1 MAFDPENLEGL
12 NNFNEEVNFNDKVT
26 FFDDVNIGGV
36 ANYSNL
42 AKFGNVNISGVADIN
57 DLTVQSIY
65 ANAYKNFKFSALPNT
80 STLEPTYGP
89 NRILRVKPDGTGYE
103 LVDSNIVISSN
114 LTSYGLS
121 GDGNVHTGLGENESS
136 KFKITGISTGR
147 FIVGEKI
154 KIFGV
159 TPTSDTT
166 TISDVVTASCSATK
180 VGTSSTVRRYRYWL
194 SQYNIRNGKV
204 GAAVQI
210 APTGGIGQVG
220 IGDFND
226 LNHISLSIARTD
238 LSHGVLVYRQESAD
252 GDAANINN
260 AKLVAI
266 LGPKELGEFTTNSW
280 KDYGPYEKPEW
291 STKTD
296 KNEFNDNQIHFP
308 NTAVA
313 AQRRGWVI
321 DEVDEIGNGYI
332 LVDNTYNTNIG
343 IGTTNAVKV
352 VHDNTYAFKTA
363 VDDAVA
369 TGTNSLTIP
378 SGTYLTNKIVIPT
391 NFTIKGSGK
400 NTIIKQQ
407 YFAMDSDDGGGN
419 SITLDGNLIGINTTS
434 SSDIT
439 LTDIT
444 IDGNS
449 MNNINFNAE
458 VDNYLVYLLN
468 VQSSLLKDFEI
479 RNSPGHGLYVYNSR
493 RLSIENCSFVDGALT
508 DRYSYVPVNA
518 QESEVLRVN
527 DSLFEN
533 YPGPVDLSVTTI
545 TSTGGN
551 IIRNCGTGLRTY
563 ATGKITTTNNIIL
576 GPADEFIPSPD
587 IYDSDYNSVNISI
600 QRNVNFTGPVLQYH
614 EYGEPKDLSS
624 SNVSIEAGIGTIINA
639 GLSSETLGTRF
650 LNFNIP
656 TSDTGTFGR
665 QNGYLQFTLTSGQ
678 TNTLGLTSA
687 LGYDIIGTEF
697 RDIPVGF
704 TTYVGI
710 STGVWNTIGAGATQY
725 TVTLTNF
732 AQFSAISVG
741 DVVKLVNHSV
751 TPDLSATELEVA
763 AKIDASPSSK
773 QLRLTGLNV
782 TSSTNG
788 DNSGYISIRNRFT
801 IAKGRVGVL

>member
-1 MAFDPENLEGL
+1 MAFDPETLDNL
-12 NNFNEEVNFNDKVT
+12 NNFNQEVFFNEKVT
-26 FFDDVNIGGV
+26 FFDDVNLGGV
-36 ANYSNL
+36 TKFTGTANFN
-42 AKFGNVNISGVADIN
+42 NVNITGSADIT
-57 DLTVQSIY
+57 DLTVNSIY
-65 ANAYKNFKFSALPNT
+65 ANVYKNFKFSALPNT
-80 STLEPTYGP
+80 TTLEPTYGP
-89 NRILRVKPDGTGYE
+89 NRILRVKSDGTGYE

-121 GDGNVHTGLGENESS
+121 GDGNVHDGLGENENS
-136 KFKITGISTGR
+136 KFKISGISTGR
-147 FIVGEKI
+147 FLVGEKI

-159 TPTSDTT
+159 TPTSDSSTVDD
-166 TISDVVTASCSATK
+166 IVVASSSITK
-180 VGTSSTVRRYRYWL
+180 VGTAATVRRYRYWMA
-194 SQYNIRNGKV
+194 QYNLRNGKV
-204 GAAVQI
+204 GQALQI
-210 APTGGIGQVG
+210 TPTAGIGQVA

-226 LNHISLSIARTD
+226 LNHITLTIARTD
-238 LSHGVLVYRQESAD
+238 LDHGVLVYRQESAD

-260 AKLVAI
+260 ANLVGI

-280 KDYGPYEKPEW
+280 KDYGPYEKTEW

-308 NTAVA
+308 NVAVA

-321 DEVDEIGNGYI
+321 DEVDEVGNGFI
-332 LVDNTYNTNIG
+332 LVNNTYNTNIG

-352 VHDNTYAFKTA
+352 VHDNTSAFKTA
-363 VDDAVA
+363 VDDAVSS
-369 TGTNSLTIP
+369 GTNSLTIP
-378 SGTYLTNKIVIPT
+378 SGTYLTNKIVLPT

-407 YFAMDSDDGGGN
+407 YFATDADDDNGN
-419 SITLDGNLIGINTTS
+419 SLSLDGNLIGINSTTS
-434 SSDIT
+434 ADIT

-444 IDGNS
+444 IDGNA

-458 VDNYLVYLLN
+458 VDNYLVYLIN
-468 VQSSLLKDFEI
+468 IQTSLLKDFEI
-479 RNSPGHGLYVYNSR
+479 RNSPGHGLYVFNSR
-493 RLSIENCSFVDGALT
+493 RLSVENCSFVDGSLT
-508 DRYSYVPVNA
+508 DRYSYAPINA
-518 QESEVLRVN
+518 QESEVIRIN
-527 DSLFEN
+527 DCLFEN
-533 YPGPVDLSVTTI
+533 YPGPVDLSVTTVA
-545 TSTGGN
+545 STGGN

-600 QRNVNFTGPVLQYH
+600 QRGLNFEGPVLQYH
-614 EYGEPKDLSS
+614 EDGDPKDISS

-639 GLSSETLGTRF
+639 GLSSETLGTKF

-656 TSDTGTFGR
+656 TSEADR
-665 QNGYLQFTLTSGQ
+665 QGGYIKLTLPSSQ

-697 RDIPVGF
+697 KDIPTGV
-704 TTYVGI
+704 TTYIGI

-725 TVTLTNF
+725 TLTLSDF
-732 AQFSAISVG
+732 RQFSSISVG
-741 DVVKLVNHSV
+741 DIVKLVNHSV

-773 QLRLTGLNV
+773 QVRLTGTTV
-782 TSSTNG
+782 TSVTNG
-788 DNSGYISIRNRFT
+788 DNTGYISIRNRFL